1 MAETLL
7 LTRGGMTQE
16 VEKDSP
22 LSVIYVL
29 VRPGSMTNGMG
40 GPMDSQAHALRKGK
54 RKKGK

>member
-29 VRPGSMTNGMG
+29 VRPSSMTDELEGSTDLHPG
-40 GPMDSQAHALRKGK
+40 RGEKGK
-54 RKKGK
+54 G